1 MSATDHHFARGTRHS
16 ARGTRQQT
24 DRKKISQ
31 LVFDRKN
38 PRLALELIGGN
49 SPDDGQIIRYLD
61 DISPLSELVTS
72 ILENGYIA
80 IEPLIVIKEGDVYR
94 VLEGNRRLAAIK
106 FIADKE
112 FREEHDLFSIDESLI
127 TEHVRETIEEIPVYE
142 VDDEKDARA
151 LIGFKH
157 IKGPYKWNSFAK
169 AKYVTDQYRENYSL
183 DDPISAIAKKIGDEN
198 GTVRNLIGGM
208 LVLEQALER
217 GIFDTTDREKKGPF
231 AFSHLYT
238 ALGRSEY
245 QEYLGLKKGWL
256 EKPNLSPISEENEE
270 NLKHILTYLY
280 GSKQEG
286 KRSFIRSQNP
296 DLKWLGEV
304 VVHPEAHQQLKAT
317 NSLDMAYEYL
327 QPDDVVFGSS
337 IRKALVAV
345 DKVSS
350 YLSRYNGEDESILDL
365 AEKLLRAATQIE
377 RTIKEENKTYRSKQP
392 EKQSWKKE

>member
-1 MSATDHHFARGTRHS
+1 MHTGCPCGGIGRRDGFKIRCLRTCLFESGQGHHLYGLPQQLKVFRVAIRFTFIILGGLLCLPVKLGTSLTKDYRGKRMSATDHQR
-16 ARGTRQQT
+16 T

-49 SPDDGQIIRYLD
+49 SPDDGQIIKYLD

-106 FIADKE
+106 LIADKK
-112 FREEHDLFSIDESLI
+112 FREEHDLFSIDDSLI
-127 TEHVRETIEEIPVYE
+127 TERVRETIKEIPVYE

-198 GTVRNLIGGM
+198 STVRNLIGGM
-208 LVLEQALER
+208 LVLEQALDR
-217 GIFDTTDREKKGPF
+217 GIFDITDRQKRGSF

-245 QEYLGLKKGWL
+245 QKYLGLEKRWL
-256 EKPNLSPISEENEE
+256 EKPNLSESD
-270 NLKHILTYLY
+270 
-280 GSKQEG
+280 SKL
-286 KRSFIRSQNP
+286 SF
-296 DLKWLGEV
+296 
-304 VVHPEAHQQLKAT
+304 
-317 NSLDMAYEYL
+317 
-327 QPDDVVFGSS
+327 
-337 IRKALVAV
+337 
-345 DKVSS
+345 
-350 YLSRYNGEDESILDL
+350 
-365 AEKLLRAATQIE
+365 
-377 RTIKEENKTYRSKQP
+377 
-392 EKQSWKKE
+392 

>member
-1 MSATDHHFARGTRHS
+1 MSATDHQR
-16 ARGTRQQT
+16 T

-38 PRLALELIGGN
+38 PRLALELIGDN

-80 IEPLIVIKEGDVYR
+80 IEPLIVIEEGDVYR

-106 FIADKE
+106 LIADKK
-112 FREEHDLFSIDESLI
+112 FREEHDLFSIDDSLI
-127 TEHVRETIEEIPVYE
+127 TEHVRETIEELPTYE

-208 LVLEQALER
+208 LVLEQALDR
-217 GIFDTTDREKKGPF
+217 GIFDITDRQKRGPF

-270 NLKHILTYLY
+270 NLKNILTYLY
-280 GSKQEG
+280 GSKREE
-286 KRSFIRSQNP
+286 KPSFIRSQNP
-296 DLKWLGEV
+296 DLKRLGEI
-304 VVHPEAHQQLKAT
+304 VVHPEAHQQLKT
-317 NSLDMAYEYL
+317 MNSLDIAYEYL
-327 QPDDVVFGSS
+327 QPDAVVFGDS

-392 EKQSWKKE
+392 